1 MLSLQTKSIM
11 EKEQIEA
18 ILDNASEE
26 FFERFFETLLNEIN
40 SDDEPY
46 YKKARQLFLSSLNNE
61 HADDFFIAICGWG
74 LESLIKRVII

>member
-1 MLSLQTKSIM
+1 MS
-11 EKEQIEA
+11 KEQIES

-46 YKKARQLFLSSLNNE
+46 YKKARQLLHASLNNE
-61 HADDFFIAICGWG
+61 NPDDFFIAICGWS
-74 LESLIKRVII
+74 LDSLIERSY